1 MMDLKT
7 TKLVHLGFF
16 PPNMCYKHLYF
27 LSVIKNEEGKGKE
40 KYTKINIKQKE
51 RMVVVSETCKAIT
64 IKKVAN
70 RLYDTSKL
78 KFHMTYSHSIWKY
91 HSSGFLVF

>member
-1 MMDLKT
+1 
-7 TKLVHLGFF
+7 
-16 PPNMCYKHLYF
+16 
-27 LSVIKNEEGKGKE
+27 
-40 KYTKINIKQKE
+40 
-51 RMVVVSETCKAIT
+51 MVVVSETCKTIT

-78 KFHMTYSHSIWKY
+78 KFHMKYSHSVWKY